1 MTGVWMF
8 WRYYK
13 DMDSGIHKLSFN
25 DVKLSILIPVF
36 NEENTLQA
44 LLARVLDSPFQK
56 EVLIVDDGSTDRTPE
71 ILDAFRGRGDVQI
84 FRHDR
89 NRGKGA
95 AVRTAIAHVTG
106 DIAVIQDADLE
117 YNPQDYEKLIVP
129 IIEGKEK
136 GVYGTRVPMGNPHS
150 YFRYYLGGRFLSLLA
165 NLLYAQRITDEP
177 CGYKAFDA
185 GFLKS
190 LPLERNGFDIDP
202 ELTAKIAK
210 RGIKIR
216 EVPIR
221 YTPRSFSEGKKI
233 RWIDGLVA
241 VWVLVKYRFS
251 PAKQRRG

>member
-1 MTGVWMF
+1 M
-8 WRYYK
+8 
-13 DMDSGIHKLSFN
+13 
-25 DVKLSILIPVF
+25 KLSILIPVF

-44 LLARVLDSPFQK
+44 LLDRVLESSFEK
-56 EVLIVDDGSTDRTPE
+56 EVLVIDDGSKDRTPE
-71 ILDAFRGRGDVQI
+71 ILERFRGREGVRI

-95 AVRTAIAHVTG
+95 AVRTAIAHITG

-117 YNPQDYEKLIVP
+117 YDPQDYEKLIAP
-129 IIEGKEK
+129 IVEGKEK
-136 GVYGTRVPMGNPHS
+136 VAFGTRVPMGNPHS

-165 NLLYAQRITDEP
+165 NLLYAQHITDEP

-185 GFLKS
+185 QFLKA

-202 ELTAKIAK
+202 ELTAQIAK

-221 YTPRSFSEGKKI
+221 YNPRSFSEGKKI
-233 RWIDGLVA
+233 RWIDGLMA

-251 PAKQRRG
+251 PAKRRRG